1 MLADRLRFA
10 DIRRTSAF
18 RLTALLGATFAVG
31 IVLLLGTIY
40 LLTAT
45 ELTSRSDRILADI
58 AGRVLAT
65 PAPAL
70 PDRVRLESARDEPGL
85 NYFGLIGSD
94 GERIAGLLTAPP
106 SLKYDRPVD
115 VEDAGGGIGDIRL
128 LARRTPNGETLLVGR
143 DISQIR
149 DLRLRMLEILVW
161 SGLAI
166 VLGVGLTAIGL
177 SIGPLRRVRDLQ
189 AASRAIAAGDLGA
202 RMPIAG
208 RHDELD
214 LFADTVN
221 AMVEDVARTIA
232 QVKGVT
238 DAIAHDL
245 RTPLTRVRAGLH
257 RIALDAALPVDH
269 RERLGAAVDDLDTVL
284 ERFAALLRISELE
297 AGHRHAGFAPVD
309 LGAIA
314 ARVGELYEPL
324 AEESGVALA
333 IDCMPLPI
341 HGDEKLLFEA
351 ISNLVDNAIKFGRAG
366 GHVIVSTT
374 QGGAGYLDVRDDG
387 PGIPADEREAVLR
400 RFHRGSN
407 SASAPGS
414 GLGLSVVSAI
424 LGLHG
429 LRLDLLDARPGLIAR
444 IRPMD
449 PPSRAR

>member
-18 RLTALLGATFAVG
+18 RLTAMLGVTFAAG
-31 IVLLLGTIY
+31 IVLLLGAIY
-40 LLTAT
+40 LLTAR
-45 ELTSRSDRILADI
+45 ELTSRSDRILADL
-58 AGRVLAT
+58 AGQVLAT
-65 PAPAL
+65 PAQAL
-70 PDRVRLESARDEPGL
+70 PERIRQENARNEPGL
-85 NYFGLIGSD
+85 NFFGLISGD
-94 GERIAGLLTAPP
+94 GEAIAGRLSTMPARG
-106 SLKYDRPVD
+106 YDHPVD
-115 VEDAGGGIGDIRL
+115 VEDAGGGIGPIRL

-189 AASRAIAAGDLGA
+189 AASRAIAAGDLA
-202 RMPIAG
+202 LRMPIAG

-257 RIALDAALPVDH
+257 RIAQDDALPPGQ
-269 RERLGAAVDDLDTVL
+269 RERLVAAVGDLDTVL

-297 AGHRHAGFAPVD
+297 AGQRRAGFAPVD

-324 AEESGVALA
+324 AEDGGIALVM
-333 IDCMPLPI
+333 DCAPLSV

-351 ISNLVDNAIKFGRAG
+351 VSNLVDNAIKFGRKG
-366 GHVIVSTT
+366 GRVSVVT
-374 QGGAGYLDVRDDG
+374 GDEGEGWLLDVRDDG
-387 PGIPADEREAVLR
+387 PGIAADEREAVLR

-407 SASAPGS
+407 AAAAPGS

-429 LRLDLLDARPGLIAR
+429 LRLELLDAAPGLIAR
-444 IRPMD
+444 IRP
-449 PPSRAR
+449 AG

>member
-18 RLTALLGATFAVG
+18 RLTAMLGATFAVG

-40 LLTAT
+40 LLTAK

-65 PAPAL
+65 PAQAL
-70 PDRVRLESARDEPGL
+70 PERVRLESARDEPGL
-85 NYFGLIGSD
+85 NYFGLISGD
-94 GERIAGLLTAPP
+94 GERIAGTLSAPP
-106 SLKYDRPVD
+106 SLDYDRPVD
-115 VEDAGGGIGDIRL
+115 VEDADGGIGDIRL
-128 LARRTPNGETLLVGR
+128 LARRTVSGETLLVGR

-177 SIGPLRRVRDLQ
+177 SIAPLRRVRDLQ
-189 AASRAIAAGDLGA
+189 AASRAIAAGDLA
-202 RMPIAG
+202 TRMPIAG

-257 RIALDAALPVDH
+257 RIALDDALPPDR
-269 RERLGAAVDDLDTVL
+269 RERLGDAVDDLDTVL

-297 AGHRHAGFAPVD
+297 AGHRRAGFAPID
-309 LGAIA
+309 LGTIA
-314 ARVGELYEPL
+314 SRVGELYEPL
-324 AEESGVALA
+324 AEDSGITLTIACA
-333 IDCMPLPI
+333 PLPI

-351 ISNLVDNAIKFGRAG
+351 ISNLIDNAIKFGRAG
-366 GHVIVSTT
+366 GRVIVSTT
-374 QGGAGYLDVRDDG
+374 EGAAWHLDVRDDG

-429 LRLDLLDARPGLIAR
+429 LRLDLLDAQPGLIAR
-444 IRPMD
+444 IRAMETS
-449 PPSRAR
+449 PSAR

>member
-18 RLTALLGATFAVG
+18 RLTAMLGVTFAAG
-31 IVLLLGTIY
+31 IVLLLGAIY
-40 LLTAT
+40 LLTAR
-45 ELTSRSDRILADI
+45 ELTSRSDRILADL
-58 AGRVLAT
+58 AAQVLAT
-65 PAPAL
+65 PAEAL
-70 PDRVRLESARDEPGL
+70 PDRIRQENARDEPGL
-85 NYFGLIGSD
+85 NFFGLISGD
-94 GERIAGLLTAPP
+94 GETIAGKLSTMPA
-106 SLKYDRPVD
+106 KGYDRPVD
-115 VEDAGGGIGDIRL
+115 VEDAGGGIGPIRL

-189 AASRAIAAGDLGA
+189 AASRAIAAGDLA
-202 RMPIAG
+202 LRMPIAG

-257 RIALDAALPVDH
+257 RIAQDDALSPGQ
-269 RERLGAAVDDLDTVL
+269 RERLESAVVDLDTVL

-297 AGHRHAGFAPVD
+297 AGQRRAGFASVD

-324 AEESGVALA
+324 AEDSGIALV
-333 IDCMPLPI
+333 IDCAPLPF

-351 ISNLVDNAIKFGRAG
+351 VSNLVDNAIKFGREG
-366 GHVIVSTT
+366 GHVSVVT
-374 QGGAGYLDVRDDG
+374 GGGDEDWLLDVRDDG
-387 PGIPADEREAVLR
+387 PGIAADEREAVLR

-407 SASAPGS
+407 AAGAPGS

-429 LRLDLLDARPGLIAR
+429 LRLELLYAGPGLIAR
-444 IRPMD
+444 IQP
-449 PPSRAR
+449 AG